1 MNKDSYPPPRRR
13 GMLVHAGLL
22 TALALLSAWGF
33 FNLSRA
39 GVGPA
44 FVIFLLIGVIA
55 FLPMPLL
62 AYRAYALLRA
72 DYILDRNRLEIR
84 WGLRNEAIPLSDIE
98 WVRPSEDLTAPL
110 RLPVLTLPGAV
121 LGLRRHP
128 DLGVVEFLAS
138 ETKELLLVATAKRV
152 YAISPT
158 RASEFTQTF
167 ARSIELGSL
176 APVEPKSVFP
186 SFIVTRAWENGMARF
201 LWLSGLFLNL
211 GLFVWVSLLIPS
223 IQRVALGFRPDA
235 GPIESVPS
243 VQLIILPLISTLLG
257 LTGWLAGL
265 YFYRWDKE
273 RVLAFLVWTS
283 SALTGL
289 LFLLAV
295 LFIVT
300 TPV

>member
-1 MNKDSYPPPRRR
+1 MNKDSFPPPRRR
-13 GMLVHAGLL
+13 GMLVHAGIL
-22 TALALLSAWGF
+22 TALVLLSAWGF

-44 FVIFLLIGVIA
+44 FVIYLLIGVIA

-110 RLPVLTLPGAV
+110 RLPVLPLPGAV

-138 ETKELLLVATAKRV
+138 ETRNLLLVATAKRV

-158 RASEFTQTF
+158 RAGEFTQTF

-176 APVEPKSVFP
+176 TAVEPKSIFP
-186 SFIVTRAWENGMARF
+186 SFVVTRAWENGLARY

-223 IQRVALGFRPDA
+223 IPRVALGFRPDV
-235 GPIESVPS
+235 GPLESVPS
-243 VQLIILPLISTLLG
+243 VQLIILPLVSTLLG
-257 LTGWLAGL
+257 VTGWLAGL

-295 LFIVT
+295 LFIIT

>member
-1 MNKDSYPPPRRR
+1 MIKDSFPPPRRR

-22 TALALLSAWGF
+22 TALAILSGWGF
-33 FNLSRA
+33 LNLSRA

-44 FVIFLLIGVIA
+44 FVAFLLVGVIS
-55 FLPMPLL
+55 FLPIPLL

-72 DYILDRNRLEIR
+72 DYILDRDRLEIR
-84 WGLRNEAIPLSDIE
+84 WGLRDEAIPLSDIE
-98 WVRPSEDLTAPL
+98 WVRPAEDLTTPL
-110 RLPVLTLPGAV
+110 RLPVAPLPGAV

-128 DLGVVEFLAS
+128 DLGVVEFLAADP
-138 ETKELLLVATAKRV
+138 KDLLLVATAKRV

-158 RASEFTQTF
+158 RAVEFTQTF

-176 APVEPKSVFP
+176 APIEPKSVFP
-186 SFIVTRAWENGMARF
+186 SFIVARAWENGLARF

-223 IQRVALGFRPDA
+223 IPRVALGYRPGVGA
-235 GPIESVPS
+235 LESVPS
-243 VQLIILPLISTLLG
+243 VQLIILPLVSILLA
-257 LTGWLAGL
+257 LVGWLAGL
-265 YFYRWDKE
+265 YFYRWDRE

>member
-1 MNKDSYPPPRRR
+1 MSTDSFAPPRRR
-13 GMLVHAGLL
+13 GVLVHTGIL
-22 TALALLSAWGF
+22 TALSLLAAWGF
-33 FNLSRA
+33 LNLSRA

-44 FVIFLLIGVIA
+44 FVLYLLIGLVA
-55 FLPMPLL
+55 FIPMPLL

-84 WGLRNEAIPLSDIE
+84 WGLRDEAIPLSDIE
-98 WVRPSEDLTAPL
+98 WVRPASDLTAPL
-110 RLPVLTLPGAV
+110 RLPLLPLPGAV

-138 ETKELLLVATAKRV
+138 ETKNILLVATARRV

-158 RASEFTQTF
+158 RAAEFTQTF
-167 ARSIELGSL
+167 GRSIELGSL
-176 APVEPKSVFP
+176 TPVEPKSVFP
-186 SFIVTRAWENGMARF
+186 SFIITRAWDNGLARF

-223 IQRVALGFRPDA
+223 TPRVALGFRPGS
-235 GPIESVPS
+235 GPLEAVPS
-243 VQLIILPLISTLLG
+243 VQLIILPLISTLMG

-265 YFYRWDKE
+265 YFYRWDRE
-273 RVLAFLVWTS
+273 RVLAFLVWAS

-295 LFIVT
+295 LFIIT